1 MEVIPVSGSGNRTII
16 ETKENRDQEVRMMRD
31 QIRQHKMLLEL
42 GQIITSEMNLDSL
55 PQVIIEQTN
64 QFMNTEGCSVFMF
77 DAENDQLWSLVSTDL
92 EKNEIRFATSHG
104 VMGSVF
110 QNKTPLIINDPYSNP
125 LFFPDVDKRTGFR
138 TRNILCIP
146 LINREKEC
154 IGTLQTLNKRTGDFT
169 EEDQELLTSASHYIT
184 IALENAKLYE
194 DLKVLDKAKERVIN
208 HLSHEL
214 RTPLAI
220 IASVF
225 ARIHNIQMETNITGV
240 EKALAMGQRNLERLM
255 DLQIKIDDILN
266 QRLTEDKEKILHIIE
281 SAADLAWDLSGT
293 HDGHLADMLGIV
305 SDRLESFFSREEVH
319 REEIRIGEFLQDL
332 YDRALSSIGDRELNI
347 FRKFDRDLCLFMSR
361 NVLEKISIGLLK
373 NAIENTPDEGTIEIT
388 AKEEHDEIQIV
399 FHDYG
404 VGITPQNQ
412 KMIFG
417 GFFHTQDTDLYS
429 SKRPY
434 EFRAGGSGSDLLR
447 IQCFSERFGF
457 SVDFQSTRC
466 KFIPNDTDMCPGKIS
481 QCKFITKKSE
491 CLASGESTFSMK
503 FPADR
508 FRKPE
513 KG

>member
-1 MEVIPVSGSGNRTII
+1 VEVIPVSSSGKRTTI
-16 ETKENRDQEVRMMRD
+16 ERKENQSHEVRMMRD
-31 QIRQHKMLLEL
+31 QIKQHKMLLEL

-64 QFMNTEGCSVFMF
+64 QFMNTERCSVFMF

-110 QNKTPLIINDPYSNP
+110 QNKTPLIINDPYSSP
-125 LFFPDVDKRTGFR
+125 LFFPDVDKQTGFK

-169 EEDQELLTSASHYIT
+169 EEDQELLTAASHYIT

-225 ARIHNIQMETNITGV
+225 TRIHDLSMETHVTGL
-240 EKALAMGQRNLERLM
+240 ERALARGQRNLERLT
-255 DLQIKIDDILN
+255 DLQVKIDDILN

-293 HDGHLADMLGIV
+293 DNGQLADMLEIV
-305 SDRLESFFSREEVH
+305 SDHLESFFSREEVH
-319 REEIRIGEFLQDL
+319 GEEIRIGEFLQDV
-332 YDRALSSIGDRELNI
+332 YDRTLSSIGERELNI
-347 FRKFDRDLCLFMSR
+347 LRKFDRDLCLFMSR
-361 NVLEKISIGLLK
+361 NVLEKISVGLLK
-373 NAIENTPDEGTIEIT
+373 NAIENTPDEGTIEII
-388 AKEEHDEIQIV
+388 AKVENDEIQLV

-404 VGITPQNQ
+404 VGITPLNQ
-412 KMIFG
+412 QMIFG

-447 IQCFSERFGF
+447 IQCFSERYGF
-457 SVDFQSTRC
+457 SVEFQSTRC
-466 KFIPNDTDMCPGKIS
+466 KFIPNDTDLCPGKIS
-481 QCKFITKKSE
+481 QCKFITKQSE
-491 CLASGESTFSMK
+491 CLASGESTFSVK

-508 FRKPE
+508 FRKPS
-513 KG
+513 KA

>member
-1 MEVIPVSGSGNRTII
+1 VEVIPVPDSGNRTIN
-16 ETKENRDQEVRMMRD
+16 ESKENLQQEVRMMRD
-31 QIRQHKMLLEL
+31 QIKQHKMLLEL
-42 GQIITSEMNLDSL
+42 GKIITSEMNLDSL
-55 PQVIIEQTN
+55 PEVIIEQTN
-64 QFMNTEGCSVFMF
+64 QFMNTEICSVFMF

-92 EKNEIRFATSHG
+92 ERNEIRFPASHG
-104 VMGSVF
+104 VSGSVF
-110 QNKTPLIINDPYSNP
+110 QKKTPLIINDPYSNP
-125 LFFPDVDKRTGFR
+125 LFFPDVDKQTGIR
-138 TRNILCIP
+138 TRNLLCIP

-214 RTPLAI
+214 RTPIAI
-220 IASVF
+220 ISSVF
-225 ARIHNIQMETNITGV
+225 TKIHNIQMETNITGL
-240 EKALAMGQRNLERLM
+240 ERALARGQRNLERLM
-255 DLQIKIDDILN
+255 DLQVKIDDILN
-266 QRLTEDKEKILHIIE
+266 QRLTEDKEEILHMIE
-281 SAADLAWDLSGT
+281 SAADLAWDLSRT
-293 HDGHLADMLGIV
+293 HNGHVAEMLEIV
-305 SDRLESFFSREEVH
+305 SNRLESFFSREEVD
-319 REEIRIGEFLQDL
+319 REEIRIDEFLQDV
-332 YDRALSSIGDRELNI
+332 YDRAISSMGERELEI
-347 FRKFDRDLCLFMSR
+347 LRKFDSGLCLFMSR
-361 NVLEKISIGLLK
+361 NVLEKISTGLLK
-373 NAIENTPDEGTIEIT
+373 NAIENTPDEGTIEII
-388 AKEEHDEIQIV
+388 AREENDEIEIA

-412 KMIFG
+412 QMIFG
-417 GFFHTQDTDLYS
+417 GFFHTQDTGLYS

-481 QCKFITKKSE
+481 QCKFITKKPE
-491 CLASGESTFSMK
+491 CSASGESTFSVK
-503 FPADR
+503 FPVDR

-513 KG
+513 KE